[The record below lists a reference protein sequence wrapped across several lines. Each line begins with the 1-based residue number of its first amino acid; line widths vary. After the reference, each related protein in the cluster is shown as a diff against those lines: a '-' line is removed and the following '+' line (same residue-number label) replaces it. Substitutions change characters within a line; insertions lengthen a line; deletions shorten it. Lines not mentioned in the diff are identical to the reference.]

1 MSRVYRAEQHPLGR
15 TVALKVLAIAGDPAQ
30 EEEFRQRFQ
39 LEASVCS
46 RLTHPNTVRV
56 FDHGQMGDELLYI
69 AMEFLDGRTLHQ
81 VIKTEAPLTA
91 GRIVNIGKQVCGS
104 LREAHGQGLIH
115 RDLKPANVVLM
126 QHGDDEDFVKVLDFG
141 LVKQLRTN
149 DELTGVDAVV
159 GSPSY
164 MSPEQIRAD
173 RLDARSDIYS
183 LGVILYACVTGKAP
197 FVADTSVGVLLAHLN
212 QAPPRIDA
220 ANPALRDCATL
231 RWVVDTCLAKEAAD
245 RFADV
250 DELIRALRICEAEL
264 RGERVT
270 PPKLEGGRLSRA
282 APAPRSA
289 PPPNRPTA
297 PPEPSV
303 STVISAIRSRR
314 GPILAA
320 TGAVAGL
327 TLLGAVV
334 VAGVVLAWW
343 WNQRPGNPDNIVAT
357 TDPIAVVASP
367 VRVTTIPT
375 GATLSHEGARL
386 GTSPLDLP
394 IPPGPG
400 WDVQV
405 TAPGYVDQTVHI
417 TSTGLAGPLT
427 LVAVPADPVEPS
439 RPSAGRKPP
448 GGAPPPAATPAP
460 APPETP
466 PPAPKPSPRPGGDL
480 KDPWAP

>member
-15 TVALKVLAIAGDPAQ
+15 TVALKVLAIAGDPSQ

-39 LEASVCS
+39 LEASVCA

-81 VIKTEAPLTA
+81 VIKTEAPLAA
-91 GRIVNIGKQVCGS
+91 GRIVNIGKQICGS

-183 LGVILYACVTGKAP
+183 LGVILYACITGKAP
-197 FVADTSVGVLLAHLN
+197 FIADTSVGVLLAHLN

-220 ANPALRDCATL
+220 ANTALRDCATL
-231 RWVVDTCLAKEAAD
+231 RWVVETCLAKEAAD

-250 DELIRALRICEAEL
+250 DEVIRALKICEAEL

-270 PPKLEGGRLSRA
+270 PAKLEDGRLSRA
-282 APAPRSA
+282 APQPRST
-289 PPPNRPTA
+289 PPPSRPA
-297 PPEPSV
+297 AAPEPSV

-327 TLLGAVV
+327 SLLGAVV
-334 VAGVVLAWW
+334 VAGVVLVWW
-343 WNQRPGNPDNIVAT
+343 WSQRPVEPAADVST
-357 TDPIAVVASP
+357 TITAAAAP
-367 VRVTTIPT
+367 VRVTTLPT
-375 GATLSHEGARL
+375 GATLSHAGARL

-394 IPPGPG
+394 IPPGEG
-400 WDVQV
+400 WDVV
-405 TAPGYVDQTVHI
+405 VSAPGYLAQTVRI
-417 TSTGLAGPLT
+417 TSAGLPGPLA
-427 LVAVPADPVEPS
+427 LVAEPS
-439 RPSAGRKPP
+439 APQEPPRPGSAKKPP
-448 GGAPPPAATPAP
+448 SGAPAAPVATPPPPPVTTPAP
-460 APPETP
+460 TT
-466 PPAPKPSPRPGGDL
+466 PSPRTGSDL